1 MTRNKKKVT
10 WYYDLDQLDALDALS
25 AETRVPKAVLV
36 RLAIKQYLRFIDD
49 QRSTTK
55 LLSLGDEPEGKTLAE
70 VFADEETDRRA
81 PDDKDEIPSGALAAG
96 AKGVTPQPVSP

>member
-1 MTRNKKKVT
+1 MRRRKKVT

-49 QRSTTK
+49 QRSTTR
-55 LLSLGDEPEGKTLAE
+55 LLAPIDEPEGKTLAE
-70 VFADEETDRRA
+70 VFADE
-81 PDDKDEIPSGALAAG
+81 DE
-96 AKGVTPQPVSP
+96 